1 MISRNA
7 RIGQFDK
14 SFLFRTLRDFF
25 FSVVF
30 IMAVVLAFSY
40 WLTLQ
45 RFQDEGQQQTVY
57 AAERLADDIRQIM
70 LNKGGPVASRTVYP
84 ILRRN
89 HERLGLAIAIQPSE
103 VTVSSIEK
111 RFDFTPQGL
120 PPDWPENGRYQEHV
134 VELKAESAC
143 LQCHTDAGVGDVLGK
158 VTVRSYLSAFVKN
171 WWQNARTNAL
181 VGLVEIV
188 VGTLVVFFLLRSRME
203 PLLALR
209 SVVSRMA
216 RGEMRLTERAPVRSE
231 DEFGELAFDLNQL
244 LERVCEVAEEM
255 GELLSDD
262 TVTDTDITDYVSAAQ
277 TELQD
282 LRQSLR
288 QAHRHCSPDPEER
301 DESAAGLESAL
312 TREMLDPQAD
322 AELPK
327 DHEKSVQDLLG
338 RVQALMVRH
347 EALARQLLQ
356 VSERA
361 DHLGG
366 TLERL
371 GQLAERL
378 RGLVKAEHRLL
389 RRLG

>member
-1 MISRNA
+1 
-7 RIGQFDK
+7 
-14 SFLFRTLRDFF
+14 
-25 FSVVF
+25 
-30 IMAVVLAFSY
+30 MAVVLAFSY

-57 AAERLADDIRQIM
+57 AAERLADDVRQIM

-89 HERLGLAIAIQPSE
+89 HERLGLAIAIEPSQ

-120 PPDWPENGRYQEHV
+120 APDWPEDGRYKQHV
-134 VELKAESAC
+134 VKLKAESTC
-143 LQCHTDAGVGDVLGK
+143 LQCHTDAGVGDVLGE
-158 VTVRSYLSAFVKN
+158 VTVRSYLSAFMKS
-171 WWQNARTNAL
+171 WWQNARTNAV

-216 RGEMRLTERAPVRSE
+216 RGEMRLTERAPVKSE

-244 LERVCEVAEEM
+244 LERICEVAEEM
-255 GELLSDD
+255 GELLSDE
-262 TVTDTDITDYVSAAQ
+262 TVTDTDITDYVVAAQ

-282 LRQSLR
+282 LRQSLH
-288 QAHRHCSPDPEER
+288 QAHRHCCPGPEER
-301 DESAAGLESAL
+301 DASAAGLESAL
-312 TREMLDPQAD
+312 TRHMLAPRAA
-322 AELPK
+322 AEIPK
-327 DHEKSVQDLLG
+327 HRNESVEELLV
-338 RVQALMVRH
+338 RVQALVARH
-347 EALARQLLQ
+347 EALARHLLE

-361 DHLGG
+361 DRLGG
-366 TLERL
+366 TLQRL
-371 GQLAERL
+371 GQLAEQL
-378 RGLVKAEHRLL
+378 RNLVKAEHRLL